1 MKEEIIIETIG
12 TISKKET
19 LASLEDEFSNKYL
32 VLENLHPFPGYYHK
46 TVPDSRQLNPE
57 SIFIV
62 TKRNYSDEKIFRATK
77 DVRKRFGG
85 DFCAASG
92 KITVFNIGKPCIR
105 IKQLNNYKML
115 PQLLEEYKKQGIEF
129 VKHKKVP
136 PYEGLIKIKKFF
148 LLKETEKGYYLDA
161 RESNMCYFEIP
172 QHIKWSVFE
181 RITIDIK
188 QNTEENKFDAALGTL
203 YKGGAL
209 TDIIRIFDEHID
221 SNKIGKI
228 KKRYLD
234 AILKNHTK

>member
-1 MKEEIIIETIG
+1 MKEETIIETIG

-46 TVPDSRQLNPE
+46 TVPDSRLLNPE
-57 SIFIV
+57 SIFII
-62 TKRNYSDEKIFRATK
+62 TKRNYSDERIFRATK
-77 DVRKRFGG
+77 DVRDNFKE

-92 KITVFNIGKPCIR
+92 KVTVFNVGKPCIR
-105 IKQLNNYKML
+105 IKKLGKYEKL

-148 LLKETEKGYYLDA
+148 HLKDTGKGFYLDE
-161 RESNMCYFEIP
+161 RDENMCYIEIP
-172 QHIKWSVFE
+172 KHIKWSVFE

-188 QNTEENKFDAALGTL
+188 QNTEYNKFDAALGTL

-209 TDIIRIFDEHID
+209 VDIVRIFDEHID
-221 SNKIGKI
+221 SNKIGEI

-234 AILKNHTK
+234 AIEKIKGK

>member
-46 TVPDSRQLNPE
+46 TVPDSRLLNPE
-57 SIFIV
+57 SIFII
-62 TKRNYSDEKIFRATK
+62 TKRNYSDEKIFRVTK
-77 DVRKRFGG
+77 NVRRQFGEN
-85 DFCAASG
+85 FCAASG
-92 KITVFNIGKPCIR
+92 KVTVFNVGKPCIR
-105 IKQLNNYKML
+105 IKQLSDYKKL
-115 PQLLEEYKKQGIEF
+115 PQLLEEYKKEGIEF

-148 LLKETEKGYYLDA
+148 VLTDPGKGYYLDA
-161 RESNMCYFEIP
+161 NESNMCYIEIP

-188 QNTEENKFDAALGTL
+188 QNTEYNKFDAALGTL
-203 YKGGAL
+203 FKGGAL
-209 TDIIRIFDEHID
+209 MDIVRIYDEHID
-221 SNKIGKI
+221 SNKIGEI

-234 AILKNHTK
+234 AIEKVKVK